1 MTAVAAYVV
10 LVVVLPALLL
20 GHQGQDW
27 PLAGVWRAVRAR
39 WARRDLQAPA
49 CGPQS
54 PSRLPRSLRS
64 APEPAQSRS
73 ARPAPS
79 WANTQPINEEA
90 A

>member
-1 MTAVAAYVV
+1 MTSVAAYLT

-27 PLAGVWRAVRAR
+27 PLAGVRRAVRAR
-39 WARRDLQAPA
+39 RPREARYTPV

-54 PSRLPRSLRS
+54 PLRLPRSVRGS
-64 APEPAQSRS
+64 PEPAQSRT